1 VGIKCSR
8 QTTSMYLAEH
18 LPYELLMLRYAHRQL
33 SQSRDQLHWNMS
45 LEAFSIHARNLRDFL
60 LNDGGSNNFKASDF
74 LDNYTSS
81 RQDLA
86 GAMQK
91 LNTQILHMAKSRPA
105 DDVKKFNTDQAHT
118 LYQWLEDAMTE
129 FLSSLSPG
137 YRACWNEENSRIP
150 ATARLPFSPTSTN
163 VPAKLSVLGP
173 FPMRPSRYPDPLT
186 PSLRCL
192 PPMSSDLA
200 TGSSNTEC
208 RHASLGAAACR
219 AGMYGIMGRRYSV
232 VFLPPFTAHRH
243 RPSRSLP
250 RPLQRRR
257 P

>member
-1 VGIKCSR
+1 
-8 QTTSMYLAEH
+8 MYLAEH

-60 LNDGGSNNFKASDF
+60 LNDGGRNNFKASDF

-173 FPMRPSRYPDPLT
+173 FPMRPSRYPGPVDP
-186 PSLRCL
+186 
-192 PPMSSDLA
+192 
-200 TGSSNTEC
+200 
-208 RHASLGAAACR
+208 
-219 AGMYGIMGRRYSV
+219 
-232 VFLPPFTAHRH
+232 
-243 RPSRSLP
+243 
-250 RPLQRRR
+250 
-257 P
+257 